1 MLIFDLQVI
10 GQNLLRYRKAAGLT
24 QEELAEAANLSARA
38 YADIERGSVSARL
51 DSLLKICDA
60 LGITPDDVLTEK
72 TTDAEQLREELIRKI
87 NRVTEKELEP
97 ALKILEIFFSSQK

>member
-24 QEELAEAANLSARA
+24 QEELAEAANLSVRA
-38 YADIERGSVSARL
+38 YADIERGSVSARV

-60 LGITPDDVLTEK
+60 LRITPNDILTNHS
-72 TTDAEQLREELIRKI
+72 TDAEQLREELINIIKNGSAREI
-87 NRVTEKELEP
+87 GP
-97 ALKILEIFFSSQK
+97 ALKILEIFFSAQ